1 DDPICK
7 TKIAVTDQV
16 IYVEHYAA
24 SGKTFSR
31 NEQYRDQR
39 FWPQEKTN
47 NWSGVSVKR
56 PDRTMVG
63 SIRMDKGG
71 QRVEYT
77 EKVYRGGKLEVTI
90 VSVCRPIRTTA
101 APQTPPPA
109 KPATPIPPEPSETSR
124 RDSDV
129 NTCSQGNSRDALDTC
144 SRLINLSGL
153 NLGDLTIAYFR
164 RAQLYFNNG
173 DYDRAIA
180 DFSAFIRLRPNSV
193 VAFNERGL
201 SFGKKGDYD
210 KAIADYTEAI
220 RLNPFWS
227 ALPYYNRGSAYEKKG
242 ELEKALADFREALK
256 KGSTTVWEDIN
267 RVEWAIESLRKEK
280 SREIIWKN
288 YPHLNDDDKRALA
301 IYPEI
306 LPPPEYDYP
315 RILINWLDGLTH
327 EELAAYRSSQRPL
340 ERADLPPEKQ
350 PVGAAPTTPQAQST
364 IHRFH
369 RGSTWTTAPKCESV
383 RPSIEMFWLAA
394 WLGASRITRGA
405 QVLWR

>member
-1 DDPICK
+1 
-7 TKIAVTDQV
+7 
-16 IYVEHYAA
+16 
-24 SGKTFSR
+24 
-31 NEQYRDQR
+31 
-39 FWPQEKTN
+39 
-47 NWSGVSVKR
+47 
-56 PDRTMVG
+56 
-63 SIRMDKGG
+63 
-71 QRVEYT
+71 
-77 EKVYRGGKLEVTI
+77 VTI
-90 VSVCRPIRTTA
+90 VSMCRLIRTTA

-109 KPATPIPPEPSETSR
+109 KPATPTRPEPSETSR

-129 NTCSQGNSRDALDTC
+129 NTCSQGNSRDALDAC
-144 SRLINLSGL
+144 SQLINLSGL

-164 RAQLYFNNG
+164 RAQLYFSNG

-220 RLNPFWS
+220 RLNPVWS
-227 ALPYYNRGSAYEKKG
+227 ALPYYNRGTAYEKKG
-242 ELEKALADFREALK
+242 ELEKALADFREALN
-256 KGSTTVWEDIN
+256 KGSTTVSEDIN

-288 YPHLNDDDKRALA
+288 YPHLNGDDKRALA

-327 EELAAYRSSQRPL
+327 EELAAYCNNPKAISPPTKTFVRDTLVGCARGERNPCRVYLAREDVITAAGLTLNLVKRHMIGRCNGWPDDHAGARRSTMMPRLHGPVVGEGCRVADPSGTPLNIRSSP
-340 ERADLPPEKQ
+340 K
-350 PVGAAPTTPQAQST
+350 G
-364 IHRFH
+364 
-369 RGSTWTTAPKCESV
+369 GS
-383 RPSIEMFWLAA
+383 I
-394 WLGASRITRGA
+394 RGA
-405 QVLWR
+405 LSNDTVVKVLEVRGDWARIKPHGGCTQSILNGLHPVWMTPA